1 MQLLLSVRDVAEA
14 LEAVTGGAHIIDVKD
29 PSAGALGRPSRGVVR
44 AIRTVVPEALPVS
57 VALGDGPGEPRE
69 VAAAAGTAAAE
80 GAAFVKVGLRDTPAT
95 QALAILETVR
105 AALPPTTQL
114 IVAGFADFTRAG
126 SPRPGDVPALAE
138 AVGAHG
144 CLLDTAIKDGR
155 GLCHWLDD
163 IALAAFVEACR
174 GRRLLSALA
183 GSLTVTDL
191 PRIARARPEIVG
203 IRGAACNGDRL
214 HGAVSARR
222 VREIRAAL
230 DALHD
235 AISPALVR

>member
-1 MQLLLSVRDVAEA
+1 MQLLLSVRDVTEA
-14 LEAVTGGAHIIDVKD
+14 IEGVTGGADIIDAKD
-29 PSAGALGRPSRGVVR
+29 PSAGALGRPSRGVVQ
-44 AIRTVVPEALPVS
+44 AIRTAVPDAVPVS

-69 VAAAAGTAAAE
+69 VAAAAVTAAHE
-80 GAAFVKVGLRDTPAT
+80 GAAFVKVGLRDTPSAHAVVT
-95 QALAILETVR
+95 LETVR
-105 AALPPTTQL
+105 AALPPATRL
-114 IVAGFADFTRAG
+114 IVAGFADFARAR
-126 SPRPGDVPALAE
+126 SLRPGDVPALAE
-138 AVGAHG
+138 AVGAAG

-174 GRRLLSALA
+174 ARRLLSALA

-203 IRGAACNGDRL
+203 IRGAACDGDRL
-214 HGAVSARR
+214 HGAVSVRR

-235 AISPALVR
+235 PTSPPLVR